1 MSDTNTT
8 APTSPMPSYVASLLR
23 TVGAVLG
30 GYLIEKGFISAHK
43 RRNSAGPSWRSSSS
57 RGPSYRSTTPT
68 RPDRR
73 QGHVI
78 VA

>member
-30 GYLIEKGFISAHK
+30 GYLIEKGFISAQQAPELGGAVLAIIVVAWSLVQKYNAHK
-43 RRNSAGPSWRSSSS
+43 AL
-57 RGPSYRSTTPT
+57 TAAKAT
-68 RPDRR
+68 
-73 QGHVI
+73 
-78 VA
+78 